1 MKMYSDLRQH
11 VISSAISL
19 VAMLCVTTG
28 NVCAQD
34 ANLKTAGMLV
44 QPVSLGIVPPHS
56 TDKTT
61 EGKDVFDGDIITAQ
75 TYSTQGLIYSENGR
89 YDLAISEFNKALKIA
104 PSSPELYN
112 NRGIV
117 YSKSG
122 QYDLAISDFTKAV
135 ELAPNATQAYYNRG
149 ITYLIKDQYKLAFS
163 DLNKALDIDPL
174 YKSAYDIRG
183 SMYGVLACSDWQK
196 ACKLGDCEH
205 FKKATTAGLCTAM
218 NGDIN
223 SSQ

>member
-1 MKMYSDLRQH
+1 MKMYCSLRRN
-11 VISSAISL
+11 VIGYAISL
-19 VAMLCVTTG
+19 VALLCVTTG

-34 ANLKTAGMLV
+34 ANLKTAGKSV
-44 QPVSLGIVPPHS
+44 QTASLGVVPPHS
-56 TDKTT
+56 TDSIS
-61 EGKDVFDGDIITAQ
+61 EGKDAFEGDIITAQ

-117 YSKSG
+117 YSKAG
-122 QYDLAISDFTKAV
+122 QYDLAISDFTKAL
-135 ELAPNATQAYYNRG
+135 ELKPDSTQAYYNRG
-149 ITYLIKDQYKLAFS
+149 ITYLIKDQYKMAFS
-163 DLNKALDIDPL
+163 DLNKVLDIDPL
-174 YKSAYDIRG
+174 NKSAYDIRG

-196 ACKLGDCEH
+196 ACRLGDCEH

-218 NGDIN
+218 SGDGN